1 MQKFKLGIAN
11 SVVNI
16 ENSSLSSMGTEQ
28 LMNMFNKDDEL
39 NKKDN
44 NNKSGNNSSGSGA
57 GSYQRIL
64 ENISEL
70 WDENQYEN
78 EYNLDSFIK
87 SLN

>member
-1 MQKFKLGIAN
+1 
-11 SVVNI
+11 
-16 ENSSLSSMGTEQ
+16 MGTEQ
-28 LMNMFNKDDEL
+28 LMNMFNRDDEL
-39 NKKDN
+39 NKKES
-44 NNKSGNNSSGSGA
+44 NKSGSAGGGTASGGA

-70 WDENQYEN
+70 WDESQYEN

>member
-1 MQKFKLGIAN
+1 
-11 SVVNI
+11 
-16 ENSSLSSMGTEQ
+16 MGTEQ

>member
-1 MQKFKLGIAN
+1 
-11 SVVNI
+11 
-16 ENSSLSSMGTEQ
+16 MGTEQ
-28 LMNMFNKDDEL
+28 LMNMFNRDDEL
-39 NKKDN
+39 NKKES
-44 NNKSGNNSSGSGA
+44 NKSGSAGAGAGGGA

-70 WDENQYEN
+70 WDESQYEN

>member
-1 MQKFKLGIAN
+1 LGIAN

-28 LMNMFNKDDEL
+28 LMNMFNRDDEL
-39 NKKDN
+39 NKKES
-44 NNKSGNNSSGSGA
+44 NKSGSAGAGAGGGA

-70 WDENQYEN
+70 WDESQYEN